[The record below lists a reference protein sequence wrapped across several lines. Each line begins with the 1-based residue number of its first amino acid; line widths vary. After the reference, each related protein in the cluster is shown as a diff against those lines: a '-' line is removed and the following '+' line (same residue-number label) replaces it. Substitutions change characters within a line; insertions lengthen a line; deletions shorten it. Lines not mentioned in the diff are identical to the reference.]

1 LVVLKEKRPWGKF
14 ERFTLNE
21 QSTVKL
27 VYVDGDKRLSLQYHN
42 NRSEFWKVIKGPVKV
57 QLGNDIKTLQTGESI
72 TIPKKATHRLIGD
85 GTDAV
90 ILEIATGEFD
100 ESDIVRLEDDYKR
113 PSS

>member
-1 LVVLKEKRPWGKF
+1 
-14 ERFTLNE
+14 
-21 QSTVKL
+21 
-27 VYVDGDKRLSLQYHN
+27 
-42 NRSEFWKVIKGPVKV
+42 
-57 QLGNDIKTLQTGESI
+57 LQTGESI